1 MEHGITIGLDLGD
14 KYSFFCVLDAQG
26 HIAEEGRVRTTPK
39 DLEGKFSAVP
49 PALVALEV
57 GTFSPWVSRV
67 LAQLGHE
74 VLVAQASQIA
84 MIYQNRR
91 KSDRVDAQSLA
102 RLARLD
108 PELLCPIEHR
118 GRKAQEHLQVLR
130 SRDVLV
136 GTRTKL
142 VNHVRGVA
150 KSHGLRLPGSSAAYF
165 HKKALEHIP
174 DTLLVA
180 LNPILEIL
188 ERVTQE
194 IKALDKQIES
204 LCQQYGE
211 TQLLRE
217 VPGVGPITAL
227 SFVLTLEHPQRFAK
241 SRDVGPF
248 LGLVPRRDQSGQVD
262 KHMRISKAGDVYLR
276 RLLVGCAQYILGPFG
291 PDSALRRWGLAR
303 MQLGGKAGK
312 RRAVVAVAR
321 KLAVLLHHL
330 WITGEVYEP
339 FPQTAATGRVVG
351 HV

>member
-14 KYSFFCVLDAQG
+14 KYSFFCVLDAAG
-26 HIAEEGRVRTTPK
+26 HVTEEGRVK
-39 DLEGKFSAVP
+39 SALEDIRRKFSTMP
-49 PALVALEV
+49 SALVAMEV
-57 GTFSPWVSRV
+57 GSSSPWVSRE
-67 LAQLGHE
+67 LKRLGHR
-74 VLVAQASQIA
+74 VIVAQASQIA
-84 MIYQNRR
+84 LIYQNRR
-91 KSDRVDAQSLA
+91 KSDQVDAHTLA

-108 PELLCPIEHR
+108 PKLLHPVEHR
-118 GRKAQEHLQVLR
+118 SRKAQEHLQVVR
-130 SRDVLV
+130 SRDLLV

-142 VNHVRGVA
+142 INHVRGVVKA
-150 KSHGLRLPGSSAAYF
+150 HGLRLPGCSAQYF
-165 HKKALEHIP
+165 HRRAPEHLP
-174 DTLLVA
+174 DTLLVS
-180 LNPILEIL
+180 LRPVLDIL
-188 ERVTQE
+188 ERLSDE
-194 IKALDKQIES
+194 IKGLDKEIEL
-204 LCQQYGE
+204 LCEQYQE

-217 VPGVGPITAL
+217 VPGVGPVTAL
-227 SFVLTLEHPQRFAK
+227 SFVLSLEDPRRFAR

-291 PDSALRRWGLAR
+291 PDSALRRWGLAH

-339 FPQTAATGRVVG
+339 FPQTAAAGKSAG